1 MPLQRILEPE
11 VMDSAQEAI
20 DYDTMD
26 HTEVN
31 RAFVD
36 DLLAFAQFENS
47 PVTELRVLDV
57 GTGTAQIPVELCG
70 RQLSLHVTG
79 VDLADEMLKVGRQ
92 NVTAAGF
99 AQNITLERVDAKQ
112 LPYAAGTFD
121 AVISNSIVHHIP
133 DPLQV
138 IAEMARVVRAGGVL
152 FVRDLLRPDDEAELE
167 QLVSTYAADTNNE
180 QRQLFRQSLYAALT
194 IAEVKSLLATAG
206 LPAQWC
212 AQTSDRHWTIAGQ
225 CGV

>member
-26 HTEVN
+26 HTDVN
-31 RAFVD
+31 RVFVD
-36 DLLAFAQFENS
+36 DLLAFAQFENPS
-47 PVTELRVLDV
+47 VTELRVLDV
-57 GTGTAQIPVELCG
+57 GTGTAQIPVELSR
-70 RQLSLHVTG
+70 RQLPIHVTG

-92 NVTAAGF
+92 NVAAAGF
-99 AQNITLERVDAKQ
+99 TQNIMLERVDAKQ
-112 LPYAAGTFD
+112 LPYATETFD

-138 IAEMARVVRAGGVL
+138 IVEMARVVRSGGVL

-167 QLVSTYAADTNNE
+167 QLVSTYAADTNDE
-180 QRQLFRQSLYAALT
+180 QRQLFRQSLRAALT
-194 IAEVKSLLATAG
+194 VAEVKSLLSTAG

-212 AQTSDRHWTIAGQ
+212 VQTTDRHWTLAGR

>member
-70 RQLSLHVTG
+70 RQLSMHVTG
-79 VDLADEMLKVGRQ
+79 VDLAEEMLKVGNQ
-92 NVTAAGF
+92 NVAAAGF
-99 AQNITLERVDAKQ
+99 AQHITLERVDAKQ

-138 IAEMARVVRAGGVL
+138 IVEMARVVRAGGVL
-152 FVRDLLRPDDEAELE
+152 FIRDLLRPDDEAELE

-194 IAEVKSLLATAG
+194 VAEVKSLLTTAG

-212 AQTSDRHWTIAGQ
+212 AQTSDRHWTIARQ

>member
-26 HTEVN
+26 HTDVN
-31 RAFVD
+31 RVFVD
-36 DLLAFAQFENS
+36 DLLTFAQFEKPS
-47 PVTELRVLDV
+47 VAELRVLDV

-70 RQLSLHVTG
+70 RQLPMHVTG
-79 VDLADEMLKVGRQ
+79 VDLAEEMLKVGNQ
-92 NVTAAGF
+92 NVAAAGF
-99 AQNITLERVDAKQ
+99 AQNITLEHVDAKQ

-138 IAEMARVVRAGGVL
+138 IVEMARVVRAGGVL
-152 FVRDLLRPDDEAELE
+152 FVRDLLRPDDKAELE
-167 QLVSTYAADTNNE
+167 QLVSTYAADTNDE

-194 IAEVKSLLATAG
+194 VAEVKSLLTTAG
-206 LPAQWC
+206 LPAKWC
-212 AQTSDRHWTIAGQ
+212 SQTTDRHWTIAGR